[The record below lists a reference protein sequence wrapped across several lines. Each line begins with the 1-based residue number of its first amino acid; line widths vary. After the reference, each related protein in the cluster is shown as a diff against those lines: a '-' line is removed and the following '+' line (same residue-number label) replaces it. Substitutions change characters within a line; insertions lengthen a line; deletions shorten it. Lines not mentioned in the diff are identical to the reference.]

1 MEIRL
6 PDEQAG
12 AGEVDFLLF
21 ITHLEIMKQFMIKL

>member
-21 ITHLEIMKQFMIKL
+21 KTHLGMRKL